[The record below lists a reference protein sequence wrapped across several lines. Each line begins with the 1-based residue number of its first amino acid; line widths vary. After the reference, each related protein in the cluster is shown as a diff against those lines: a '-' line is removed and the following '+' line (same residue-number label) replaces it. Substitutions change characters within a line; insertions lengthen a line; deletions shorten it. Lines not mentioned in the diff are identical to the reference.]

1 MLKRN
6 ASGTALVLAALVSAA
21 GIGCNGGSDAAT
33 ASGGHLN
40 TGGSTG
46 SGGERSSTASA
57 KGGSTSAT
65 GGVSTGASNGSASG
79 GQTTGGG
86 SAIANGGSAA
96 GGVTTGGTGGSA
108 SGGNAMGGSA
118 TGGVATG
125 GKGGTAT
132 SGNTTGGSA
141 RGGTTS
147 GAASGGAA
155 TGGATGSGGSPGAGG
170 ASAGG
175 RTGQGP
181 CDIYQAANTPCVAAH
196 STVRALYGSY
206 NGPLYQVRRALDKTT
221 KDVPPLAAG
230 GIADTS
236 VQDSFCTG
244 TTCTISMIYDQ
255 SPQHNDLPVAPKTAF
270 MPGGGLEANAA
281 DGKIRVGGHV
291 VHGVTVIGDPNF
303 IANKKPNVAYRNNK
317 TKGVATGTQAEAM
330 YMVFDGKLS
339 SSNCCFDYGNAET
352 TGTAGP
358 NATMEALYWGSSTW
372 YSKGVGTGPWVG
384 GDYENG
390 MYYGDGKGN
399 PPNATNTTV
408 TGMEFVTGML
418 KGYTE
423 NRFGLKAGNAQSGKL
438 ETKWDGARPNGYA
451 TKKLEGAIIL
461 CTGGDGSQGGS
472 GTFFEGA
479 MTIGMPSDATD
490 DAVQA
495 NIVAAGYGK

>member
-1 MLKRN
+1 
-6 ASGTALVLAALVSAA
+6 
-21 GIGCNGGSDAAT
+21 
-33 ASGGHLN
+33 
-40 TGGSTG
+40 
-46 SGGERSSTASA
+46 
-57 KGGSTSAT
+57 
-65 GGVSTGASNGSASG
+65 
-79 GQTTGGG
+79 
-86 SAIANGGSAA
+86 
-96 GGVTTGGTGGSA
+96 
-108 SGGNAMGGSA
+108 
-118 TGGVATG
+118 
-125 GKGGTAT
+125 
-132 SGNTTGGSA
+132 
-141 RGGTTS
+141 
-147 GAASGGAA
+147 
-155 TGGATGSGGSPGAGG
+155 
-170 ASAGG
+170 
-175 RTGQGP
+175 
-181 CDIYQAANTPCVAAH
+181 
-196 STVRALYGSY
+196 
-206 NGPLYQVRRALDKTT
+206 
-221 KDVPPLAAG
+221 
-230 GIADTS
+230 
-236 VQDSFCTG
+236 
-244 TTCTISMIYDQ
+244 MIYDQ
-255 SPQHNDLPVAPKTAF
+255 SPQHNDLPVAPKTNF
-270 MPGGGLEANAA
+270 MPGAGLEANAA
-281 DGKIRVGGHV
+281 DGKITVGGHA

-352 TGTAGP
+352 NGAAGA

-399 PPNATNTTV
+399 PPNTTNTTV

-438 ETKWDGARPNGYA
+438 ETKWDGARPNGFA

-495 NIVAAGYGK
+495 NIVAAGYAH